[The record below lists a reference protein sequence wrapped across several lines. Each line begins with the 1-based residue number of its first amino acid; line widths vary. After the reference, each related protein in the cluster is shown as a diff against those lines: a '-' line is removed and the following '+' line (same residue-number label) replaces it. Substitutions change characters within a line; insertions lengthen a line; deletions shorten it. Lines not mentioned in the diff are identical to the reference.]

1 MFYSND
7 NPSVTT
13 SSGQPPLHKGALD
26 QLQTL
31 PPCVKG
37 GGFCGA
43 KDEGIVKLND
53 NVDRYLKNLIS
64 QSPVTVDR
72 HRQRKANLC
81 LSKIQR
87 TVTLFDVLPSFV
99 LSP

>member
-1 MFYSND
+1 MTIPQSRLRRA
-7 NPSVTT
+7 S
-13 SSGQPPLHKGALD
+13 PLYTRGPWISYKLC
-26 QLQTL
+26 L
-31 PPCVKG
+31 PCVKG

-72 HRQRKANLC
+72 PRQRKANLC

-87 TVTLFDVLPSFV
+87 TVTPF
-99 LSP
+99 